1 MSSRRGCSTSA
12 RLRDRRRA
20 ACARWHYRS
29 SRSGVWPWV
38 PSRFAIG
45 WPKARHRMTRVAKP
59 EGEPLM
65 RSLLLV
71 STLVLVMGCGGRE
84 APVAWDKIANS
95 EAVKLLRDDQSP
107 YRVIYH
113 APVDLAKKPG
123 S

>member
-1 MSSRRGCSTSA
+1 
-12 RLRDRRRA
+12 
-20 ACARWHYRS
+20 
-29 SRSGVWPWV
+29 
-38 PSRFAIG
+38 
-45 WPKARHRMTRVAKP
+45 
-59 EGEPLM
+59 
-65 RSLLLV
+65 
-71 STLVLVMGCGGRE
+71 MGCGGRE